1 MVLMKWS
8 PVTEKEKPLVQLI
21 PMWVH
26 IKNVPLNMIL
36 WQGLSFVTSPIG
48 SPVRLH
54 PETAQCL
61 KLDVAKI
68 FVNVDLTK
76 DLPMKMNFNIE
87 GKEVLIEYTYPKLP
101 TKCSICDLW
110 GHSVKTC
117 KNGKEIQIEKQQE
130 SLEEGEIVDKQKEI
144 MNGIDMVQESPS
156 EEVTGGLEVNK
167 KVGNSKEGSKS
178 MIKVDDKKVEEAVEK
193 RNEWSEVTPGKASRS
208 PGRRKLEFGSV
219 TLLTNFRFSVL
230 MPFVEQ
236 EEEALE
242 QQDIEEQ
249 SEEQSEEDI
258 LKETDEEIPRR
269 ILPRVSKLNH
279 RYLKVKT
286 SQKAMEADP
295 SYLNK
300 KKPRRQ

>member
-26 IKNVPLNMIL
+26 IKNVPVNMIS

-156 EEVTGGLEVNK
+156 EEVTGGLK
-167 KVGNSKEGSKS
+167 
-178 MIKVDDKKVEEAVEK
+178 
-193 RNEWSEVTPGKASRS
+193 
-208 PGRRKLEFGSV
+208 
-219 TLLTNFRFSVL
+219 
-230 MPFVEQ
+230 
-236 EEEALE
+236 
-242 QQDIEEQ
+242 
-249 SEEQSEEDI
+249 
-258 LKETDEEIPRR
+258 
-269 ILPRVSKLNH
+269 
-279 RYLKVKT
+279 
-286 SQKAMEADP
+286 
-295 SYLNK
+295 
-300 KKPRRQ
+300 

>member
-1 MVLMKWS
+1 M
-8 PVTEKEKPLVQLI
+8 
-21 PMWVH
+21 
-26 IKNVPLNMIL
+26 
-36 WQGLSFVTSPIG
+36 
-48 SPVRLH
+48 
-54 PETAQCL
+54 
-61 KLDVAKI
+61 
-68 FVNVDLTK
+68 
-76 DLPMKMNFNIE
+76 
-87 GKEVLIEYTYPKLP
+87 
-101 TKCSICDLW
+101 
-110 GHSVKTC
+110 
-117 KNGKEIQIEKQQE
+117 
-130 SLEEGEIVDKQKEI
+130 
-144 MNGIDMVQESPS
+144 
-156 EEVTGGLEVNK
+156 NK

-193 RNEWSEVTPGKASRS
+193 RNEWPEVTPGKASRS
-208 PGRRKLEFGSV
+208 PGRRKLVFGSV

-269 ILPRVSKLNH
+269 ILPRESKLNH